1 MGAPDRGTSPAR
13 LRFNTQLASSSV
25 GIMVELENRIARLEM
40 QVEQLL
46 IHLKRIDHTPRKLLQ
61 CGHSCSS
68 CWRSWRS

>member
-1 MGAPDRGTSPAR
+1 
-13 LRFNTQLASSSV
+13 
-25 GIMVELENRIARLEM
+25 M